1 MERDYAKKPLTADE
15 LRDIFGGHEPRDF
28 LNPKSPA
35 FKATGLD
42 ASKLSAEQAI
52 KLMAEEPRVIK
63 RPLTVAGKR
72 LVAGFD
78 KEALRKAF
86 A

>member
-1 MERDYAKKPLTADE
+1 MRE
-15 LRDIFGGHEPRDF
+15 IFAGHDPREF

-35 FKATGLD
+35 FKATGLN
-42 ASKLSAEQAI
+42 AKEVSAEQAL
-52 KLMAEEPRVIK
+52 KLMAQEPRVIK
-63 RPLTVAGKR
+63 RPLTAAGKR

-78 KEALRKAF
+78 KDALRKAF